1 MRALCLS
8 GNQDRDAA
16 IYTREWHLHFQWGFR
31 QKFNVP
37 LLSLPSVRCYSWP
50 RRHHRQG
57 LCRQQYWQQGEENAR
72 SPNEHRVA
80 QVSLAL
86 DPFVNQTENVVRRVL
101 QPSMRA
107 PAANKCRA
115 DVDTLFHEFGVV
127 RVTMSAE
134 HVYIQLFRPS
144 FLVTGSIHKPNRNFY
159 TRAHMNIYIYI
170 YIS

>member
-1 MRALCLS
+1 
-8 GNQDRDAA
+8 
-16 IYTREWHLHFQWGFR
+16 
-31 QKFNVP
+31 
-37 LLSLPSVRCYSWP
+37 
-50 RRHHRQG
+50 
-57 LCRQQYWQQGEENAR
+57 
-72 SPNEHRVA
+72 
-80 QVSLAL
+80 
-86 DPFVNQTENVVRRVL
+86 
-101 QPSMRA
+101 MRA

-170 YIS
+170 YIMSLYVHVHIVGKVCMVNNTHTHTNT

>member
-1 MRALCLS
+1 M
-8 GNQDRDAA
+8 
-16 IYTREWHLHFQWGFR
+16 
-31 QKFNVP
+31 
-37 LLSLPSVRCYSWP
+37 
-50 RRHHRQG
+50 
-57 LCRQQYWQQGEENAR
+57 
-72 SPNEHRVA
+72 
-80 QVSLAL
+80 AL

-134 HVYIQLFRPS
+134 HVYIQPFRPS

-170 YIS
+170 YIYIS